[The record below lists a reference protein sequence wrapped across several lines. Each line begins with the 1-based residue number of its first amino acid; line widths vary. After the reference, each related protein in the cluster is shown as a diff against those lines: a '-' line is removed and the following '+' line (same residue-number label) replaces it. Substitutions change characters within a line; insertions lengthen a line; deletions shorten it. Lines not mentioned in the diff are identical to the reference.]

1 VVPLPCPLPLQML
14 EEPLGYRLPHEA
26 LAVCLGQIIQHFRS
40 PQLHD
45 RLDCVFEPHV
55 VNPLRFARIHSSP
68 RANDMQMR
76 LEDQF
81 AVVCLHDRDEERDR
95 PGMRPGPLVNGMG
108 AKRWQ
113 LHQ

>member
-1 VVPLPCPLPLQML
+1 
-14 EEPLGYRLPHEA
+14 
-26 LAVCLGQIIQHFRS
+26 
-40 PQLHD
+40 
-45 RLDCVFEPHV
+45 
-55 VNPLRFARIHSSP
+55 
-68 RANDMQMR
+68 MQMR